1 MTDFEV
7 YLKGIIQQIL
17 VSYQT
22 LTELKDAQNDLEN
35 MKKEI
40 SKINGLFLVIKN
52 KLEGKKNQSDSFV
65 VLYKLSS
72 YYIETFDFSREIDM
86 LSQVYYQDSNRLKN
100 LRILILDS
108 LNDKKLIEKIKFI
121 LSKL

>member
-1 MTDFEV
+1 M

-52 KLEGKKNQSDSFV
+52 KLEKEKNQSD
-65 VLYKLSS
+65 
-72 YYIETFDFSREIDM
+72 
-86 LSQVYYQDSNRLKN
+86 RLKN
-100 LRILILDS
+100 LRTLIIDS
-108 LNDKKLIEKIKFI
+108 LNDKKIIENLQLLLK
-121 LSKL
+121 KL